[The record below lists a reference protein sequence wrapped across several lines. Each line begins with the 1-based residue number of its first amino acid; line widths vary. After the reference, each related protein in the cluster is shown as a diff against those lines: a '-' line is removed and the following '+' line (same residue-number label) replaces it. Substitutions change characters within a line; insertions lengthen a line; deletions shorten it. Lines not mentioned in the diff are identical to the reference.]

1 VSLDDELLERVREL
15 VGAEYG
21 VAEKRMF
28 GGVAFLVD
36 GSMAVAVSGQG
47 GLMVRVPPEET
58 DAMLVR
64 PHVSPMV
71 MSGRE
76 VRGWIR
82 VSAEG
87 CDGGALLSWVTLGV
101 EHART
106 LPPT

>member
-1 VSLDDELLERVREL
+1 MSLDVELLERVREL

-21 VAEKRMF
+21 IAEKRMF

-47 GLMVRVPPEET
+47 GLMVRVPAEDT
-58 DAMLVR
+58 VAMLAR
-64 PHVSPMV
+64 PHVDPMV

-87 CDGGALLSWVTLGV
+87 CDGDALLSWVTLGV

-106 LPPT
+106 LAPS